1 MSERLAVDGGRPVRE
16 TFLVFGSPAL
26 GEEEIAE
33 VVATLRSG
41 WLGTGPRV
49 RRFEEEFRA
58 YTGARHAIALNSCTA
73 GMHLALLAAGIGP
86 GDEVIVPTLTFAAT
100 ANVVVHTGATPILV
114 DVDRRTMNAD
124 PARIEARLGPRTRA
138 IMPVHF
144 AGRGCDMERILAIA
158 RPRGIKIIED
168 AAHAVETVCEGRKVG
183 VIGDATS
190 FSFYVTKNVMTGEG
204 GMLTTDHDDWAERI
218 RTASL
223 HGLSLDAWKRYAG
236 SGFKHYEVLLPG
248 FKYNMMDL
256 QAAIGI
262 HQLARVEAQAAV
274 RRRIWSS
281 YDEAFADL
289 PAERPAP
296 EGPGSIH
303 ARHLYTLLLDL
314 ERLRVDRDAV
324 LEALKREGIGTGVHF
339 IALHLH
345 PYYRERFSLR
355 PEEFPAA
362 TEISR
367 RTLSLPLS
375 ARLTEAD
382 VADVVAAVRKVL
394 LAYAA

>member
-1 MSERLAVDGGRPVRE
+1 
-16 TFLVFGSPAL
+16 
-26 GEEEIAE
+26 
-33 VVATLRSG
+33 
-41 WLGTGPRV
+41 
-49 RRFEEEFRA
+49 
-58 YTGARHAIALNSCTA
+58 
-73 GMHLALLAAGIGP
+73 MHLALLAAGVGP

-144 AGRGCDMERILAIA
+144 AGRGCDMERILASA

-236 SGFKHYEVLLPG
+236 SGFKHYEVLLP
-248 FKYNMMDL
+248 
-256 QAAIGI
+256 A
-262 HQLARVEAQAAV
+262 
-274 RRRIWSS
+274 SS
-281 YDEAFADL
+281 
-289 PAERPAP
+289 
-296 EGPGSIH
+296 
-303 ARHLYTLLLDL
+303 T
-314 ERLRVDRDAV
+314 
-324 LEALKREGIGTGVHF
+324 T
-339 IALHLH
+339 
-345 PYYRERFSLR
+345 
-355 PEEFPAA
+355 
-362 TEISR
+362 
-367 RTLSLPLS
+367 
-375 ARLTEAD
+375 
-382 VADVVAAVRKVL
+382 
-394 LAYAA
+394 